1 MREILSKTELE
12 REDILS
18 RDFEQEVFPMGCL
31 KWCNEKIITP
41 KVTFKFNRK
50 GSFYTQKKETFCG
63 FARVFSF
70 VCRINRLAV

>member
-1 MREILSKTELE
+1 MREILSKTEPE

-41 KVTFKFNRK
+41 KVTLQIQSK
-50 GSFYTQKKETFCG
+50 GVILYSEERNFLRFCSR
-63 FARVFSF
+63 FFFCLSD
-70 VCRINRLAV
+70 